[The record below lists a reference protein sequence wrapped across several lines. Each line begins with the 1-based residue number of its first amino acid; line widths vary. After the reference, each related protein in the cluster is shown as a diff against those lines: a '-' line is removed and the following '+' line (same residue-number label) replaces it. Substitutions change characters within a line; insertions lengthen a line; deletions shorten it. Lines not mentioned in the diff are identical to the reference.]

1 MRYIKESFFSFGRK
15 SEIYKKIVEYLSN
28 NEIYTIQAGIGDK
41 SLLDIFTG
49 WVNFKFLKTDI
60 LMKYSD
66 MYFLFS
72 TKKIAAAS
80 PIHRTIVSPDVSDIF
95 HLYSIVVEKNRAKQI
110 RYLSNITDVNLIT
123 QKIDNFI
130 VEEGKKNQKRNQID
144 TLSSEISDDYINDCL
159 VDISDLGGDIKIV
172 RTNDYIHI
180 HIKYI
185 AESNSD
191 YIKSFGDSLL
201 TCSSFMKRVKSE
213 FYLNAWINFDPTLIK
228 ISIKLDQLI

>member
-72 TKKIAAAS
+72 TKKIADL
-80 PIHRTIVSPDVSDIF
+80 VSPDVSDIF

-110 RYLSNITDVNLIT
+110 RYLSNINLHKWTGSFHEIDITISRVDMIFDLDLELKLIT
-123 QKIDNFI
+123 AWI
-130 VEEGKKNQKRNQID
+130 G
-144 TLSSEISDDYINDCL
+144 Y
-159 VDISDLGGDIKIV
+159 SDLSLDRFIDWNELKNAVTREKQKSIPRIRSLEVKIGFKLPPLRKNDI
-172 RTNDYIHI
+172 
-180 HIKYI
+180 
-185 AESNSD
+185 E
-191 YIKSFGDSLL
+191 
-201 TCSSFMKRVKSE
+201 
-213 FYLNAWINFDPTLIK
+213 INFPDL
-228 ISIKLDQLI
+228 